1 MKLKNLVVSLLTG
14 SIAIGLVPQAVFA
27 KDKSSDSS
35 SPKAGS
41 DVRLSK
47 LIGTN
52 LKTASGED
60 LGEVKD
66 VVLDPQ
72 SGKVGF
78 AIVGVDE
85 GNGVEAL
92 APIPWKAVNIHSE
105 KEYVATIDKNK
116 LKKGPHMSSEQWDKL
131 MQPDYVVQIYRFYG
145 FEPPSAEGNAES
157 PGGSGTGSAQQNPQ
171 GQGQSSGDQNS
182 SSGSSSGQLHQK

>member
-1 MKLKNLVVSLLTG
+1 MKLKNLVVTLLTG
-14 SIAIGLVPQAVFA
+14 SIAIGLAPQIVFA
-27 KDKSSDSS
+27 KDHSSDSS
-35 SPKAGS
+35 SSKAGS

-52 LKTASGED
+52 LKTANGED
-60 LGEVKD
+60 LGAVKD
-66 VVLDPQ
+66 VVVDPQ
-72 SGKVGF
+72 SGRIRF
-78 AIVGVDE
+78 AIVAVDA

-116 LKKGPHMSSEQWDKL
+116 LKNGPRMSSEQWDKL

-145 FEPPSAEGNAES
+145 FAPPSAEGNAES
-157 PGGSGTGSAQQNPQ
+157 PGGSSSGSAQQNTQ
-171 GQGQSSGDQNS
+171 GQRQGSGNPDS
-182 SSGSSSGQLHQK
+182 SSGSSSSQPHQR